1 LPEEDA
7 AKAAEITGG
16 KVVGKIV
23 EKGIRV
29 RDLAI
34 E

>member
-16 KVVGKIV
+16 KIVGKIV

-29 RDLAI
+29 RDLVI